1 MKRIGIVVWAL
12 LLGILVTVGTATAGQ
27 NGKGTFTGQQALTD
41 SEKDYLIFLR
51 EEEKLA
57 RDVYLYLL
65 KVWELRIFEN
75 IAASE
80 QRHMDAVENLLIKYD
95 LKDPAAEKGEGEF
108 TNPDLQKLYESLIYD
123 GSLSKLEALQ
133 VGVDIEEMDIDD
145 LQEIISE
152 THKLDIIKVC
162 STLMDG
168 SINHLEAF
176 SGKIELMGE
185 TYNTP

>member
-1 MKRIGIVVWAL
+1 MKRIGIAVWAL

-27 NGKGTFTGQQALTD
+27 NGKGTFTGQQALTAD
-41 SEKDYLIFLR
+41 EVEKLTFLR

-80 QRHMDAVENLLIKYD
+80 QRHMDAVENLLLKYG
-95 LKDPAAEKGEGEF
+95 LEDPAAGKGEGEF
-108 TNPDLQKLYESLIYD
+108 TNPDLKDLYESLISD

-133 VGVDIEEMDIDD
+133 VGVDIEVMDIDD

-152 THKLDIIKVC
+152 TDKLDIIKVC

-168 SINHLEAF
+168 SINHLDAF
-176 SGKIELMGE
+176 NGEIELMGE
-185 TYNTP
+185 TN